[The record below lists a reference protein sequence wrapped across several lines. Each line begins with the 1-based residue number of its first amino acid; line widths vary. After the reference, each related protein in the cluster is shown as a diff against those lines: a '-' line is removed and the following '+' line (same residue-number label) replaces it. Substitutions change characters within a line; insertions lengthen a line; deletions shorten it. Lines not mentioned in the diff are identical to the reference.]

1 MSEFV
6 LRSSATNSL
15 ILSTSFKG
23 LCVFCLLGLLLAAVI
38 VPMVAPEHMAWVL
51 AHIE

>member
-6 LRSSATNSL
+6 LRSSATDSL
-15 ILSTSFKG
+15 ILSTSFKSV
-23 LCVFCLLGLLLAAVI
+23 CVVCLLGLLLAATI
-38 VPMVAPEHMAWVL
+38 IPLLEPEHMAWVL